1 MAGVKPRWVRTWQV
15 WLTAALFALAA
26 FFGFSR
32 AYQGFVYSDLLAA
45 YHTHPTPPYW
55 VVTGLLWG
63 LAGLLASFSVWSG
76 WHTRRIAYWTAGG
89 MAVTYWA
96 DRLLFSQSSAAR
108 ANTPFAAFFSLCLL
122 VFVIAALQT
131 RPPQE
136 GKSDE

>member
-1 MAGVKPRWVRTWQV
+1 MKPRRARTWQV
-15 WLTAALFALAA
+15 WLAAALFALAA

-32 AYQGFVYSDLLAA
+32 AYQSLLYSDLLAA
-45 YHTHPTPPYW
+45 YRAQPAPPYG

-76 WHTRRIAYWTAGG
+76 WHARRIAYWTAGG

-122 VFVIAALQT
+122 VFVIAAVQSK
-131 RPPQE
+131 PPRE